1 MCNGL
6 IKYLVLISVSSEMQ
20 VQVLHLFW
28 SGVGASLKPKS
39 LYFLLFSS
47 LSCGH
52 VATFL
57 TRKRKREKVEAK
69 KKSHCRPPSPDTA
82 FGRTPLSKSSAL
94 AADYCE
100 CYSEI
105 NFFPLV
111 SGCLID
117 KGELCALSA
126 DILLAAA
133 PFHFNRDLCEAAT
146 RQMSKKMSALA
157 PPKPVRPLKSNDP
170 D

>member
-1 MCNGL
+1 MASLSTWYWYRWVLKC
-6 IKYLVLISVSSEMQ
+6 KYRYSTRSGVVSARPSNLK
-20 VQVLHLFW
+20 VCIFYCSLHFPVAASPLFW
-28 SGVGASLKPKS
+28 LASARGRKWRPK
-39 LYFLLFSS
+39 
-47 LSCGH
+47 
-52 VATFL
+52 
-57 TRKRKREKVEAK
+57 KK

-94 AADYCE
+94 AADYRE

-133 PFHFNRDLCEAAT
+133 PFHFNRDFCEAAT